1 MCRLYGVST
10 SGYYAWRKRPASR
23 REVADAALVEEI
35 KAIHE
40 ASDRTYGSPR
50 VHAQLE
56 RSGEPV
62 GRRRVERLMREHG
75 VRSCT
80 SRLYRRMPGTA
91 EFFGRVPNR
100 IHGLETDAPNQLWVA
115 DVTYLKVA
123 DQWRYLATVM
133 DRHTRKLLGWAIGPD
148 RTVKLTRQAFSNALR
163 AHRPRPQAVFHTD
176 RGIEFL
182 GAKFR
187 RAIEQ
192 AGFAQ
197 STNRPRRMNDNAHM
211 EAWNKSMKSEMYH
224 RRAFTNDA
232 QLRHA
237 VRAYVDF
244 YNNRRLH
251 SALGYR
257 SPAEFEAQC
266 S

>member
-10 SGYYAWRKRPASR
+10 SGYYAWRNRPMSA
-23 REVADAALVEEI
+23 REVADTALVEEI

-40 ASDRTYGSPR
+40 ASDQTYGSPR

-56 RSGEPV
+56 RAGESV

-75 VRSCT
+75 VRGCAT
-80 SRLYRRMPGTA
+80 RLYRRMPGTA
-91 EFFGRVPNR
+91 EFFGSTPNR
-100 IHGLETDAPNQLWVA
+100 AHGLELSGPHQLWVA

-133 DRHTRKLLGWAIGPD
+133 DRHTRKLLGWALGPD
-148 RTVKLTRQAFSNALR
+148 RTVSLTRRALGHALR
-163 AHRPRPQAVFHTD
+163 GHVPRPQAVFHTD

-182 GAKFR
+182 GARFR
-187 RAIEQ
+187 DAVERA
-192 AGFAQ
+192 GLSQ

-211 EAWNKSMKSEMYH
+211 EAWNKSMKTEMYH
-224 RRAFTNDA
+224 RRRFTTDA

-237 VRAYVDF
+237 VREYVDF
-244 YNNRRLH
+244 YNHRRLH

-257 SPAEFEAQC
+257 TPVEFEAQC
-266 S
+266 F

>member
-1 MCRLYGVST
+1 MCRLYDVSA
-10 SGYYAWRKRPASR
+10 SGYYAWRKRPVSAR
-23 REVADAALVEEI
+23 ATGDAALVEQI

-40 ASDRTYGSPR
+40 TSDQTYGSPR

-56 RSGEPV
+56 RSGHAV

-80 SRLYRRMPGTA
+80 SRLYRRTPGTA
-91 EFFGRVPNR
+91 EFFGSTPNR
-100 IHGLETDAPNQLWVA
+100 ARAVEVAAPHQLWVA

-133 DRHTRKLLGWAIGPD
+133 DRHTRKLLGWALGQD
-148 RTVKLTRQAFSNALR
+148 RTVGLTRRALRSALR
-163 AHRPRPQAVFHTD
+163 AHEPQPAAVFHTD

-182 GAKFR
+182 GADFR
-187 RAIEQ
+187 RALED
-192 AGFAQ
+192 AGFEQ
-197 STNRPRRMNDNAHM
+197 SANRPRRMNDNAHM

-224 RRAFTNDA
+224 RRRFETEAA
-232 QLRHA
+232 LRQA
-237 VRAYVDF
+237 VREYVDF

-257 SPAEFEAQC
+257 TPVEFEAQWH
-266 S
+266 